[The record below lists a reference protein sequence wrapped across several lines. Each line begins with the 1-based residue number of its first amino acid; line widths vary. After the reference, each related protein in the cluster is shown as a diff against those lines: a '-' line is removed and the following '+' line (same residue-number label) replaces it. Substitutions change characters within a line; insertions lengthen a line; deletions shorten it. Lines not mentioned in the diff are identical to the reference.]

1 MRRVLDLG
9 NELLSFIFGHA
20 FAQCQSCAMPNV
32 QDVNLVSSH
41 RKEDSI
47 FILPAAVKNLAD
59 FYFEILSFGRERT
72 PFGEGLK

>member
-1 MRRVLDLG
+1 
-9 NELLSFIFGHA
+9 
-20 FAQCQSCAMPNV
+20 MPNV